1 MNKKEII
8 ESNQESPKE
17 ISKTYTLFY
26 SFFLIP
32 LMIAFLAA
40 FFFAIFNL
48 ITYEKTTVFDLLN
61 HIETGGETKR
71 WQSAYTLQSKV
82 SEIKSLPINQSNE
95 FKRRLIE
102 LYENSKSDLDH
113 CKPETRL
120 YLAKL
125 MGVLDDPYYIEPL
138 LDGLNDQCKCDPNAD
153 ITQEYS
159 SRIHAITSI
168 GQLVK
173 NSPNKFL
180 KDKVSNIIL
189 NQIEKY
195 YSNKFSSE
203 SLIALH
209 SIIALGEIG
218 FPGGDFLAIGRPNWD
233 KNDNCLFS
241 EDSLKYK
248 GLITGKILSE
258 GEVTQDDMIAAFLD
272 DGSLCGFACM
282 SNLDDVNIFKLHVF
296 SSVKDEKLRFKY
308 YNSSEDIIYNLN
320 ESFDF
325 ENSMLITDTSEPFNF
340 TYESAKYK
348 NMLTDILGGKYDE

>member
-82 SEIKSLPINQSNE
+82 SEIKSLPVNQSNE
-95 FKRRLIE
+95 FKRRLVE
-102 LYENSKSDLDH
+102 LYRKSKSDLEN
-113 CKPETRL
+113 CEPETRL

-125 MGVLDDPYYIEPL
+125 MGVLDDSYYIEYL
-138 LDGLNDQCKCDPNAD
+138 LDGLNDKCRCDSDTD

-180 KDKVSNIIL
+180 KDKVSNMIL
-189 NQIEKY
+189 DQIEKY
-195 YSNKFSSE
+195 YSNKLSSE

-218 FPGGDFLAIGRPNWD
+218 LPGGDFFAIGRPNWD
-233 KNDNCLFS
+233 KNNNCLWG
-241 EDSLKYK
+241 EDNSKYK
-248 GLITGKILSE
+248 GLVAGKILSE
-258 GEVTQDDMIAAFLD
+258 GEVTQGDMIAAFLD

-282 SNLDDVNIFKLHVF
+282 SNSDDVDVFILHVF
-296 SSVKDEKLRFKY
+296 SQIKDKKLRLKY
-308 YNSSEDIIYNLN
+308 YNSSEDIVYNLN
-320 ESFDF
+320 ESIDF
-325 ENSMLITDTSEPFNF
+325 EDSMSITDISEPFNF

-348 NMLTDILGGKYDE
+348 NMLTDILGGKYDK